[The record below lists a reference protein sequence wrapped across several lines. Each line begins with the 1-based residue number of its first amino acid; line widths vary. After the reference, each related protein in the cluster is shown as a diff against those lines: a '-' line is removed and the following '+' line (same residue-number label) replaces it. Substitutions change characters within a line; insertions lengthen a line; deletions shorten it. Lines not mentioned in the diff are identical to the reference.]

1 MEKNMD
7 SYPIYFFGYRSCYG
21 HFDEFI
27 FKKSDA
33 NRLQRVVDYL
43 KIIN

>member
-33 NRLQRVVDYL
+33 NRLQKGSRL
-43 KIIN
+43 PKIIN